1 MTNVARKRCNN
12 AKRNLQNHSANVPFT
27 NVYNRSHKPTPHS
40 RAHDVLFGSGTTL
53 VCPFY
58 QMTFTVDT
66 VFINLNQNIHITS
79 LSTLLHPCLYR
90 LLTVRCYISLRTSC
104 GISEIMEGIPSLIKA
119 IYYLTHFYLVLMLP
133 WYPDTKFPYNSYD
146 RRYRSKRALPKHYS
160 LPAKVKF
167 RFWFFFVLPPIFQQR
182 CLNEYNEAA
191 I

>member
-1 MTNVARKRCNN
+1 MTNGARKRCNN

-79 LSTLLHPCLYR
+79 LSTLLHSCLYR

-104 GISEIMEGIPSLIKA
+104 GISEIMEGYPHWLKLSITSHTFTLSWCYHA
-119 IYYLTHFYLVLMLP
+119 
-133 WYPDTKFPYNSYD
+133 YPDTKFPYNSYD

-167 RFWFFFVLPPIFQQR
+167 RCWFFFVLPPIFKQR